1 MYSHVALFSMS
12 EVSQH
17 NTHTFGIKSILFH
30 IKLRN
35 FYWTSGW
42 LSATDVG
49 RFFQWIPPLRNFCDY
64 KFWNPFGWWKSLMD
78 ITQFWAKPNLKI
90 CHNINTNNQPFTCMS
105 LKKNKWTVLS
115 PSQRTFSQEESV
127 DEIWICEKN
136 INMCKMIFAEW

>member
-78 ITQFWAKPNLKI
+78 ITQFWAKPNLKYVI
-90 CHNINTNNQPFTCMS
+90 TSIPTINLLHVCH
-105 LKKNKWTVLS
+105 LKKTNEQYCPPVKEPFLRKKVL
-115 PSQRTFSQEESV
+115 TKFESV
-127 DEIWICEKN
+127 RKT
-136 INMCKMIFAEW
+136 